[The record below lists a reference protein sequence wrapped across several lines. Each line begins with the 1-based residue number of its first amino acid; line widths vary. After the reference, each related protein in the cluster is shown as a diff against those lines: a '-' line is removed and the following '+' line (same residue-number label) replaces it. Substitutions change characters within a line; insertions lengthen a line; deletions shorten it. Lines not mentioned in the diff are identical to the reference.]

1 MRPATE
7 GALLAAASAVAYGSL
22 GVLTKLAYA
31 EGWNVP
37 SLLAAR
43 FGVAALVVLP
53 FALARRG
60 PWRGFGAGF
69 LVGALGYASTTALYF
84 PSIRL
89 LPAALASFLLYLA
102 PPIVAVLSYLLLRER
117 MGAWGVAAL
126 VLALGGLAL
135 MASGAATGEAS
146 GLGVLLAVGSAVAYA
161 LTTLASRRVAGA
173 LHWTRAS
180 LAVALGAFASYLAF
194 SLATRQ
200 LAIPRSPAGLLDAL
214 GIGTLAGGVA
224 LSLFMMA
231 LPRIGAS
238 RTSVI
243 STLEPVSTLALGAFV
258 LGEVPGWLG
267 LLGGLL
273 IVVAAALVAATGH
286 ETRPATGE

>member
-1 MRPATE
+1 FVRPATE

-102 PPIVAVLSYLLLRER
+102 PPIVA
-117 MGAWGVAAL
+117 